1 MIFINFGHPL
11 RQEIINEIQEHS
23 GKPIDSLLEITP
35 QFDHEISFEDQL
47 VDLIERTGLSSK
59 DWQTNEI
66 LINPPTHPLIALG
79 LVAELHGRM
88 GYFPAVVRLKP
99 REGATP
105 TVFDLAEI
113 INLQGLRENARKQR

>member
-11 RQEIINEIQEHS
+11 RQEIIDEIQERS

-47 VDLIERTGLSSK
+47 VDLVGRTRLSSK
-59 DWQTNEI
+59 DWQTSEI
-66 LINPPTHPLIALG
+66 LISPPTHPLIALG
-79 LVAELHGRM
+79 LIAELHGRM
-88 GYFPAVVRLKP
+88 GYFPSVVRLKP

-105 TVFDLAEI
+105 TIFDLAEI

>member
-11 RQEIINEIQEHS
+11 RQELIEEIRESS
-23 GKPIDSLLEITP
+23 GKLIDSLLEITP
-35 QFDHEISFEDQL
+35 QFNHEISFEAQL
-47 VDLIERTGLSSK
+47 VDLVERTGLSSK
-59 DWQTNEI
+59 DWQTSEI

-79 LVAELHGRM
+79 LIAELHGRM

-105 TVFDLAEI
+105 PIFDLAEI